1 VVKKLR
7 LGCVLVVG
15 WRSCQRV
22 FQKGMYYLWRAM
34 HERDGEFRE
43 VMVSDRPQAQYS
55 TMIYGGIP
63 TSTKW
68 RKFHFKKRKKGESS
82 KAAARAARSW

>member
-1 VVKKLR
+1 MVKKLR

-43 VMVSDRPQAQYS
+43 VMVSVRPQAQYNDLQRDTNQHKVAKVS
-55 TMIYGGIP
+55 FQ
-63 TSTKW
+63 KEEE
-68 RKFHFKKRKKGESS
+68 R
-82 KAAARAARSW
+82 